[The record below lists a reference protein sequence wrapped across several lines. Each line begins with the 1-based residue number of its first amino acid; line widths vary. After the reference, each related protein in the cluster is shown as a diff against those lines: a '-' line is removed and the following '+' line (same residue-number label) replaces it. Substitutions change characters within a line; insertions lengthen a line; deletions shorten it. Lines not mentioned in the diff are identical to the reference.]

1 MNTQTQHTQK
11 RIHTRKI
18 ILWVG
23 IISIIMIF
31 AGLTSAYIVRQAEG
45 NWVRFELPGQF
56 YISTAIILLSSVS
69 LNAALVNIKKGKRD
83 KTTLFLA
90 LTLLLGFGFVITQYS
105 GWDALVKQGIYF
117 VGNPSGSF
125 LYVLTGLHVLHL
137 LAGLI
142 ALMVTL
148 VRSKAGKYTVSNYLG
163 IELCAIYWHFL
174 GGLWVYL
181 FFFLLLIR

>member
-1 MNTQTQHTQK
+1 MRTQQASRK
-11 RIHTRKI
+11 ISTRKI

-45 NWVRFELPGQF
+45 NWVEFDLPREF
-56 YISTAIILLSSVS
+56 YISSALILLSSLT
-69 LNAALVNIKKGKRD
+69 LNSSLVNIKRGNQG

-90 LTLLLGFGFVITQYS
+90 LTLLLGLGFVFSQYF
-105 GWDALVKQGIYF
+105 GWDSLVNQGIHF

-125 LYVLTGLHVLHL
+125 LYVLTGLHVAHL

-142 ALMVTL
+142 SLTVTL
-148 VRSKAGKYTVSNYLG
+148 IRSKTGKYTADSYLG